1 MTNVQPDKP
10 EAASALAPFHHAA
23 FAVLWTATVIGNT
36 GTYMRDVASAWLV
49 ADLSASPGAVA
60 LIQAAGTLPI
70 FLLALPAGVL
80 ADILDRRK
88 LLIAMQAVLLA
99 VSFVLTLFAW
109 RGLLA

>member
-1 MTNVQPDKP
+1 MTQLQPDKA
-10 EAASALAPFHHAA
+10 EAGSALAPFHHTA

-49 ADLSASPGAVA
+49 ADLSASPGAVG

-70 FLLALPAGVL
+70 FLFARPAGVL

-88 LLIAMQAVLLA
+88 LLMAMQAVLLA
-99 VSFVLTLFAW
+99 VSPALRCLPGA
-109 RGLLA
+109 G